1 MSYVLLQI
9 SLQNIISFFFFLVSK
24 LPYGRGHDDVI
35 YILYMYQGR
44 IQDLWSFVH
53 ICHNRVTLLHIKSA
67 SIVKTIVHRGHDDVI
82 YVIIEL
88 LYYILNLLVSSKL
101 SFIAATMMLYMS

>member
-24 LPYGRGHDDVI
+24 LPDGRCHDDVI

-44 IQDLWSFVH
+44 IQDLWLGGASG
-53 ICHNRVTLLHIKSA
+53 LLYMH
-67 SIVKTIVHRGHDDVI
+67 
-82 YVIIEL
+82 VIIEL

-101 SFIAATMMLYMS
+101 SFIAATTMLYMSK

>member
-9 SLQNIISFFFFLVSK
+9 SLQNFVFFFLVSK
-24 LPYGRGHDDVI
+24 LPYDRGHDDVI
-35 YILYMYQGR
+35 YILYMY
-44 IQDLWSFVH
+44 
-53 ICHNRVTLLHIKSA
+53 
-67 SIVKTIVHRGHDDVI
+67 VI
-82 YVIIEL
+82 LEL

>member
-9 SLQNIISFFFFLVSK
+9 SLQNVFFFFLVSK
-24 LPYGRGHDDVI
+24 LPYDRGHDDVI
-35 YILYMYQGR
+35 YILYM
-44 IQDLWSFVH
+44 
-53 ICHNRVTLLHIKSA
+53 
-67 SIVKTIVHRGHDDVI
+67 

>member
-9 SLQNIISFFFFLVSK
+9 SLQNFVFFFLVSK
-24 LPYGRGHDDVI
+24 LPYDRGHDDVI
-35 YILYMYQGR
+35 YILYM
-44 IQDLWSFVH
+44 
-53 ICHNRVTLLHIKSA
+53 
-67 SIVKTIVHRGHDDVI
+67 

-101 SFIAATMMLYMS
+101 SFTAATMMLYMS